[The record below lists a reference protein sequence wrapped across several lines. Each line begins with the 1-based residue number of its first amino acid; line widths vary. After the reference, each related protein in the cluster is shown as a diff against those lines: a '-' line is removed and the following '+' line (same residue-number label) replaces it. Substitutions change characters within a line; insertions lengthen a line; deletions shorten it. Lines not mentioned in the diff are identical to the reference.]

1 MAPRPRGSVS
11 LEITDED
18 ILDKMTEDELWDWYQ
33 AGRSRYQVGKEAR
46 RRWEKKAV
54 AAAPAEEAPK
64 KAMKT
69 GRPRSVRACA
79 DIWALHLCMKKKAA
93 SAEEASQ
100 SHKKAIQKGMEKAAA
115 PAEGAPWK
123 AMETGRPRSV
133 RACADAWALHLERM
147 KKKAASSEEA
157 SQSHEKAIQKGM
169 EKAAAPAEEAHKK
182 AMKKGNKKRAHW
194 KSLKKR
200 AKRAI
205 MRRAPG
211 VGPPEN
217 PRQKGTL
224 ENRIIKAKFVKRHEH
239 LIPSKPSSSSGMSQ
253 SSYLRALWWPKDAS
267 WWPKESVWMPK
278 HDSWR
283 CSEGDLAGT

>member
-1 MAPRPRGSVS
+1 MALRRRGSVL

-18 ILDKMTEDELWDWYQ
+18 ILDKMTDDELQDWYQ

-115 PAEGAPWK
+115 PAE
-123 AMETGRPRSV
+123 
-133 RACADAWALHLERM
+133 
-147 KKKAASSEEA
+147 
-157 SQSHEKAIQKGM
+157 
-169 EKAAAPAEEAHKK
+169 EAHKK
-182 AMKKGNKKRAHW
+182 AMQKGMKKKAVSTEKAHW

-200 AKRAI
+200 MKCAI
-205 MRRAPG
+205 MRRPPG
-211 VGPPEN
+211 EPPPEK
-217 PRQKGTL
+217 PRQKGTVK
-224 ENRIIKAKFVKRHEH
+224 NHIIKAKKANWRNLLRCDVAPRHVARRAVPHTHPKKAIKKAMRAKRYE
-239 LIPSKPSSSSGMSQ
+239 
-253 SSYLRALWWPKDAS
+253 YLKAIWPVSFGAAK
-267 WWPKESVWMPK
+267 W
-278 HDSWR
+278 H
-283 CSEGDLAGT
+283 